1 VEKSKKFST
10 WENGGLQGSHRGPG
24 AGALASAVQR
34 ILSLYIISFSSAFRV
49 PASVSSYR
57 PRWCPFAAR
66 EIRAFGGDEALL
78 ARQAVH

>member
-10 WENGGLQGSHRGPG
+10 WENGGLQGSHRGHG

-34 ILSLYIISFSSAFRV
+34 ILSVYIVSFCSAFRV

-57 PRWCPFAAR
+57 PRWCHFAAR
-66 EIRAFGGDEALL
+66 EIRAFGRDEALL
-78 ARQAVH
+78 AGQAGH